1 MQLLSLSPFE
11 LFEIVECFDIDK
23 NLLNQKLLK
32 LQLLYHPDSNNG
44 TKQEL
49 GLLSSYVNQ
58 CYSLLASELERAS
71 FLASK
76 WIDFDIKD
84 DKSRFVVNQYY
95 DALEEVFELQSLLN
109 KNDVDAINIVKAKVL
124 DSSISLAK
132 TLVSKESALV
142 NKDLIIKD
150 IITLKYLGSKV

>member
-1 MQLLSLSPFE
+1 MQLLKLSPFE
-11 LFEIVECFDIDK
+11 LFEIAECFDIDK

-32 LQLLYHPDSNNG
+32 LQLLYHPDSNNSS
-44 TKQEL
+44 KQEL
-49 GLLSSYVNQ
+49 GLVSSYINQ
-58 CYSLLASELERAS
+58 CYSLLTSELERAS

-109 KNDVDAINIVKAKVL
+109 KNDVDAINIVKVKVL
-124 DSSISLAK
+124 NASVRLAK
-132 TLVSKESALV
+132 TLASKESALV
-142 NKDLIIKD
+142 NKELIIKD
-150 IITLKYLGSKV
+150 IITLKYL